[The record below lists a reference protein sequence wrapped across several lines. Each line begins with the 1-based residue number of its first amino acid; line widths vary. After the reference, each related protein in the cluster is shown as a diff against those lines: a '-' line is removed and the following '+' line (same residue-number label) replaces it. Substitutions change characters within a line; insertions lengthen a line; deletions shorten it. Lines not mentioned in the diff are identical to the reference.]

1 MHSLYMCKVRLSMH
15 TQHNQINSCSIL
27 CSPTKGLDE
36 SLKITH
42 LPIMLNLID
51 KESGSWESMSV
62 LGNHYIIVSSLGSW
76 GGIITYL
83 FIQANLHLFFLLF
96 FRWVQ
101 NLHFHTSP
109 WWICASPPLVLA
121 NSYIP
126 WPLKI
131 DMLLQY
137 CFLSQDYQAWYASY
151 DHTCRLIKLLYM
163 SLANSWKMKLFHQ
176 NRTERELQ

>member
-42 LPIMLNLID
+42 LPTMLNLID
-51 KESGSWESMSV
+51 KKSGSWESMSV

-83 FIQANLHLFFLLF
+83 FIQANFHPFFLFFCAKSSIPHF
-96 FRWVQ
+96 PMM
-101 NLHFHTSP
+101 NLCKSTIGTSKFLCLDRSKLMCCYSTLSSHKITRSGKQGLV
-109 WWICASPPLVLA
+109 WIIHVV
-121 NSYIP
+121 
-126 WPLKI
+126 
-131 DMLLQY
+131 
-137 CFLSQDYQAWYASY
+137 
-151 DHTCRLIKLLYM
+151 
-163 SLANSWKMKLFHQ
+163 
-176 NRTERELQ
+176 